1 MLGTRQFEILPAFQ
15 IQKHHEIETSAS
27 FVKSAISLLSFPMEM
42 CELSREK
49 IQLKSN
55 RNNICKQTSICFGK
69 THYAQIHR
77 VGEKMLEQL
86 MAT

>member
-1 MLGTRQFEILPAFQ
+1 
-15 IQKHHEIETSAS
+15 
-27 FVKSAISLLSFPMEM
+27 M